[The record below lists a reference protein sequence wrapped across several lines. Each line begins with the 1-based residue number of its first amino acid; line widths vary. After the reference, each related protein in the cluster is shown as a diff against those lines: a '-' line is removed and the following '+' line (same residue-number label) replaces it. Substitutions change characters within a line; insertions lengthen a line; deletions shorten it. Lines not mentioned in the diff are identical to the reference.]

1 MLEGALEATV
11 RYEDGRFP
19 YDAAAEIV
27 PGEVVAR
34 PDGSL
39 AVYDG
44 LDKAVTGDR
53 INPAPLQPA
62 PILEVVAASADTWA
76 AGADLY
82 WDATA
87 NEVTTTATSNVW
99 LGRSVTAKTAGMTS
113 ILINPSNARPE
124 IPE

>member
-44 LDKAVTGDR
+44 LDKAVSGDP

-62 PILEVVAASADTWA
+62 PIIEVVADTADTWS
-76 AGADLY
+76 AGTDLY

-87 NEVTTTATSNVW
+87 NDVTTTATNNVW
-99 LGRSVTAKTAGMTS
+99 LGRSVTDKTAGMVS
-113 ILINPSNARPE
+113 ILINPGNDRPSV
-124 IPE
+124 